1 MLLPYLL
8 LFIRGRRSRLVVEPA
23 EKYRPIEKL
32 QASWMSETL
41 TVGGRLS
48 VQPGEVRAHGGLY
61 KTTSASSAA
70 KYSALFLSALH
81 YGDVNLCYFP
91 R

>member
-8 LFIRGRRSRLVVEPA
+8 LFICGRRSRLVVEPA

-41 TVGGRLS
+41 TVCGS